1 MLMLHCVI
9 VAGLAGTRSV
19 TSVMQ
24 VKVVYGLPV
33 LCSPFRL
40 FFFGITET
48 AVINNQQLYFKQENQ
63 EMAEKE
69 RGQGSLTC

>member
-48 AVINNQQLYFKQENQ
+48 AVINNQQLYFKQERTRRWP
-63 EMAEKE
+63 KKKGD
-69 RGQGSLTC
+69 RVR